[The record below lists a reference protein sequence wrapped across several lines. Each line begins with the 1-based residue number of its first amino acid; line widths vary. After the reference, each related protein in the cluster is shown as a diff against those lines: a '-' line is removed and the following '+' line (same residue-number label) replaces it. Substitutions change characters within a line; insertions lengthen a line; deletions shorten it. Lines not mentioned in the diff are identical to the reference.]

1 MGVAGRFHRDG
12 GAWTGRAP
20 VQTMAAMDFK
30 KYLPTLPQISR
41 ELVAV
46 LVATLG
52 AAYLISK
59 VPAWKQLV
67 RENQLTN

>member
-1 MGVAGRFHRDG
+1 
-12 GAWTGRAP
+12 
-20 VQTMAAMDFK
+20 MDFK

>member
-1 MGVAGRFHRDG
+1 MGWVK
-12 GAWTGRAP
+12 
-20 VQTMAAMDFK
+20 TMAAMEVK
-30 KYLPTLPQISR
+30 KFLPSLPQISR

-52 AAYLISK
+52 AAWVISK

-67 RENQLTN
+67 RENSLTN

>member
-1 MGVAGRFHRDG
+1 MGWVK
-12 GAWTGRAP
+12 
-20 VQTMAAMDFK
+20 TMAAMDIK
-30 KYLPTLPQISR
+30 KFLPTLPQISR

-52 AAYLISK
+52 AAWIISK
-59 VPAWKQLV
+59 VPAWSRLV